1 MIFAAIFLI
10 AFGLLMILKPQ
21 LIWAISESWKSSGA
35 SGPTLFYRLSVRIG
49 GILCT
54 LAGIAAG
61 VVHFLR

>member
-10 AFGLLMILKPQ
+10 AFGLLMVFKPQ
-21 LIWAISESWKSSGA
+21 LMWTISESWKSSGA
-35 SGPTLFYRLSVRIG
+35 SGPSSFYIHSMRFG

-61 VVHFLR
+61 VVFWLK